1 MIDITQNRLKAPD
14 SLSDRAKQIFERLTA
29 SVNPDQF
36 RPSDMPLIEQY
47 ANAICMAETAQN
59 ELDTNGAVVDGK
71 TSPYIAIQEK
81 AIRSM
86 VALSMRLR
94 LSPQSR
100 FDSKTAAAKKRI
112 GNGSLGVDA
121 LTGVNYE

>member
-1 MIDITQNRLKAPD
+1 MNNRIKTPD
-14 SLSDRAKQIFERLTA
+14 SLSDRAKQVFERLTA
-29 SVNPDQF
+29 TVSPDQF
-36 RPSDMPLIEQY
+36 RSSDTPLIEQY
-47 ANAICMAETAQN
+47 ANAICMAEIAQS
-59 ELDTNGAVVDGK
+59 EIDTHGAVIDGK
-71 TSPYIAIQEK
+71 TSPYVAIQEK

-100 FDSKTAAAKKRI
+100 IDAKTAAAKKRI

-121 LTGVNYE
+121 LTGVNHE